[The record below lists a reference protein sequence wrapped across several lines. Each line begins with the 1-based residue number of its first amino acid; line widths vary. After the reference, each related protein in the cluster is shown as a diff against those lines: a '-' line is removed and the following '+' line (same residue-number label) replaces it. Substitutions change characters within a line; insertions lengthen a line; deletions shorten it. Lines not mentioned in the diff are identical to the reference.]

1 MTHSVLF
8 PQIRSIYVWCIN
20 ALLVFFLFYTV
31 WCALFTPVWCT
42 NALLFYTV
50 RCITASYCLHSYGTL
65 SFLVFFL
72 FFTPVWCIAVLLVFF
87 LFFTVWSLPRFWTY
101 MVHCCVTFYTR
112 MHFGVAE
119 ARNKL
124 HVSVKVFIIEFGNE
138 IK

>member
-42 NALLFYTV
+42 NALLFLLLHRTVHYRFLLFTLVWYIVVSGLLSILYTRMV
-50 RCITASYCLHSYGTL
+50 HCR
-65 SFLVFFL
+65 
-72 FFTPVWCIAVLLVFF
+72 FF

-101 MVHCCVTFYTR
+101 MVRCCVTFYTR

-124 HVSVKVFIIEFGNE
+124 HVFVKVFIIEFGNE